1 MPMRTWTVQWAYGMG
16 VGHPEIY
23 RDPEVAKERVAG
35 IITDFLL
42 PTLEKS
48 VEFNKALDQNLDYAA
63 DGEKTAAAIKDALSR
78 DEVWEAY
85 DLHHDFLSRY
95 DDRWTFPAW
104 VKLATVIVDTRDMDG
119 PRNRK
124 RTIPL
129 TDTPPIMQYDP
140 GEGLVMGPGED
151 VGEDMMKLIERMRL
165 EAQARPPFEM
175 EGYNLGAF
183 NPYKVQWAYSK
194 DIGVPAI
201 HRNEDLAKAEV
212 THLLG
217 NWIMKNLDSYW
228 RQIVSRRGGH
238 EEFVNSAKLLVP
250 QVQGL
255 IAQGDIWRAYE
266 LWQEFY
272 DTYEFEFGFPLFVA
286 IGTVLIETRD
296 PAGPARHR
304 PLMKRGAVSPIE
316 EHLKSAKSGVIVG
329 AMREEHE
336 AMWALEDIMRSAA
349 EEVEKRGISITME
362 EFNKLFEAVIKEVQ
376 AQGEPKSD
384 EEARSFIAKVKDE
397 VLRRIGG
404 LSMGYNLSAIQSWL
418 VQYADMGGAWHP
430 GRHTNEVRAKEQA
443 REYLERLGQS
453 LSKHVEFESA
463 ARGRTKYVREAREF
477 LKHLQYLLDNDMIWA
492 AYLDFRQFQDDWSRG
507 RQFPLDMSIGT
518 MRVIPEPEPEAGP
531 HRCQGSP
538 C

>member
-1 MPMRTWTVQWAYGMG
+1 MPMRTWHVQWAYGMG

-35 IITDFLL
+35 ILTDFLL

-63 DGEKTAAAIKDALSR
+63 DGEATVAAIKDALKR

-85 DLHHDFLSRY
+85 DLHHDFLNRY

-104 VKLATVIVDTRDMDG
+104 VKLGTAIVQTTDMDG

-124 RTIPL
+124 RTIPV
-129 TDTPPIMQYDP
+129 TDIPPIMQYDP

-151 VGEDMMKLIERMRL
+151 VGEDMIKLIEKMRL
-165 EAQARPPFEM
+165 EAQSRPPYEM
-175 EGYNLGAF
+175 EGYSLGAF

-194 DIGVPAI
+194 DIGVPSV
-201 HRNEDLAKAEV
+201 HRNADLAKGEV

-255 IAQGDIWRAYE
+255 IAQGDIWNAYE

-272 DTYEFEFGFPLFVA
+272 DRYEFEFGFPLFVA

-296 PAGPARHR
+296 PQGPVTHR
-304 PLMKRGAVSPIE
+304 RLMKRGEVSPME
-316 EHLKSAKSGVIVG
+316 EHMKSAKGEVLVAG
-329 AMREEHE
+329 MREDQE
-336 AMWALEDIMRSAA
+336 AMWSLEDIMQSAA
-349 EEVEKRGISITME
+349 EEIKKRGISITKK
-362 EFNKLFEAVIKEVQ
+362 EFYDLFEAVQKEVASQ
-376 AQGEPKSD
+376 MKEPETED
-384 EEARSFIAKVKDE
+384 EARTFIARVKE
-397 VLRRIGG
+397 EFIRRLGG
-404 LSMGYNLSAIQSWL
+404 LSMGYNLSAIKSWL
-418 VQYADMGGAWHP
+418 VQYADIGGAWHP
-430 GRHTNEVRAKEQA
+430 GRHTNEARAKEQA
-443 REYLERLGQS
+443 KEYLETLLES
-453 LSKHVEFESA
+453 LKKNVEFELA
-463 ARGRTKYVREAREF
+463 ARGRTKYVQEAERF
-477 LKHLQYLLDNDMIWA
+477 IFHLQRLLNSDMIWR
-492 AYLDFRQFQDDWSRG
+492 AYLHFKYFQDEWSRG
-507 RQFPLDMSIGT
+507 RQFPLDQAIGT
-518 MRVIPEPEPEAGP
+518 MRVIPEPEPEP
-531 HRCQGSP
+531 CHGSP